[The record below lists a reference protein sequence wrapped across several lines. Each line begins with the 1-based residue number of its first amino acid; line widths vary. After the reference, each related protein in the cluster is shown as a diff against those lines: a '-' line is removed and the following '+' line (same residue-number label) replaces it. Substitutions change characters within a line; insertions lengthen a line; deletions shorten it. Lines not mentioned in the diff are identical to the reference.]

1 MYSSYIDGSAIYG
14 NSETKA
20 NSLRTFS
27 GGLLKTSD
35 GITASKVGVTNRTY
49 LPLSSDICSVS
60 NLTHCFSGGEHRTS
74 ENLGLVSVQ
83 TLFNRE
89 HNRIAAKLAANNP
102 SWSDEYIYQ
111 ETRRI
116 IIAILQ
122 HIVYNEWL
130 PAVTGNSTLSP
141 LSTSEYYSGYD
152 SSVNPAIANDF
163 AASAFRFGH
172 SLIIDDL
179 FRYNAKSSRIGGGSF
194 GIQNCIFKTD
204 YAYK

>member
-1 MYSSYIDGSAIYG
+1 M
-14 NSETKA
+14 
-20 NSLRTFS
+20 RTFS
-27 GGLLKTSD
+27 SGLLKTSD
-35 GITASKVGVTNRTY
+35 GITSSKVGVTNRTY
-49 LPLSSDICSVS
+49 LPLSSDTCSSS
-60 NLTHCFSGGEHRTS
+60 NTTRCFFAGEHRTS

-89 HNRIAAKLAANNP
+89 HNRIASILSVNNP
-102 SWSDEYIYQ
+102 TWSDEYIYQ

-116 IIAILQ
+116 VIAILQ

-130 PAVTGNSTLSP
+130 PVVTGNSTLSP
-141 LSTSEYYSGYD
+141 LSTSQYYTGYD

-179 FRYNAKSSRIGGGSF
+179 FRYGAKGTKIGGGSF
-194 GIQNCIFKTD
+194 NIQNCIFKTD